1 MAMFTWLL
9 SQSNTNYPKS
19 KGSSHTLRKN
29 DQLQNPE
36 ISLPA
41 CEAKIPATVV
51 AVAVA
56 VAVEMALS
64 PHRRHSTHPALDVLP
79 FSRARR
85 GDV

>member
-1 MAMFTWLL
+1 MNVHYVYLA
-9 SQSNTNYPKS
+9 PKS

-36 ISLPA
+36 ISLPD
-41 CEAKIPATVV
+41 CEAKIPAT

-56 VAVEMALS
+56 VVAVVVEMALS

-79 FSRARR
+79 FSKARC